1 MPGAVAV
8 SWRISAQDLLLTA
21 AVGSVAALMGTAAA
35 ALLKRR
41 VPVPFLSVLVMSV
54 LMLLTMGAGPSPV
67 GWLVV
72 CLIVL
77 LTAPLLGS
85 WIGTLIGAASGHGRR
100 PGRRHSAAAAVALLV
115 AAAGAGWLTWPGPG
129 APEQAAAR
137 AGQAPPDPTAAGAHP
152 VTVTAYGTAAPGASD
167 RYGSAETATAP
178 LDASAIIEGWDA
190 DDVRSEVWGF
200 DASALPVNAT
210 VWAPADE
217 RKYPLLL
224 LAHGNS
230 PHEDSELG
238 FDYLGELLATRGYI
252 VASIDQSFLNTSVL
266 DRAGGIHG
274 ADLARAR
281 LILAHL
287 DQWAAWT
294 QDGTAPVEATADL
307 SRVALIGHSRGGEA
321 AAVAAA
327 LRQADVES
335 ELPGADSAAGIDI
348 TSVVALAPS
357 DGIIPVDGEPA
368 TLEGVNYLT
377 IGGSHDADVGAF
389 AGTKQYARTG
399 IAPGQVKAAV
409 SIYRANHSQFNTR
422 WGSYDAGLGLS
433 KHLLDTEALLG
444 ARDQQQAAAVFVSAF
459 LDATLSY
466 DRAAMR
472 LFETPAPDVEWLP
485 RTDYRIAVASGDQTG
500 VIGFADVDHS
510 AGDVNTPGPTA
521 GEGTAQ
527 MTALPL
533 RTGVS
538 DNTVLHV
545 RPDRPGGEA
554 AVTVDVSD
562 SPPVPEGR
570 VVVDL
575 ADARPH
581 EIPGESATVEVD
593 ITDSAGRTTTCPL
606 TGPAGLPGQMPATTV
621 KLEALTNDATSEPTL
636 QTHTASTDCIAN
648 GAVGLDAVEALTFRA
663 RGLSNEGLYL
673 DNAGVA
679 GGH

>member
-1 MPGAVAV
+1 MSDRLETGQNRGWRWRPQNIGHRWITGPGWTGATALLGVVVLLLWLWRAIEQAMPGAVAV

-21 AVGSVAALMGTAAA
+21 AVGSVAALMGTSAA

-115 AAAGAGWLTWPGPG
+115 AAAGA
-129 APEQAAAR
+129 
-137 AGQAPPDPTAAGAHP
+137 
-152 VTVTAYGTAAPGASD
+152 
-167 RYGSAETATAP
+167 
-178 LDASAIIEGWDA
+178 
-190 DDVRSEVWGF
+190 
-200 DASALPVNAT
+200 
-210 VWAPADE
+210 
-217 RKYPLLL
+217 
-224 LAHGNS
+224 
-230 PHEDSELG
+230 
-238 FDYLGELLATRGYI
+238 
-252 VASIDQSFLNTSVL
+252 
-266 DRAGGIHG
+266 
-274 ADLARAR
+274 
-281 LILAHL
+281 
-287 DQWAAWT
+287 
-294 QDGTAPVEATADL
+294 
-307 SRVALIGHSRGGEA
+307 
-321 AAVAAA
+321 
-327 LRQADVES
+327 
-335 ELPGADSAAGIDI
+335 
-348 TSVVALAPS
+348 
-357 DGIIPVDGEPA
+357 A

-621 KLEALTNDATSEPTL
+621 KLEALKNDATSEPTL